1 LWSSKE
7 PDLAYDD
14 CTCCIVDKDIAASQ
28 KTLVI
33 ALSLAPR
40 KPRASQVDP
49 NAVSFGASE
58 IDPNAISL
66 PPGTKTLNPGFGRH
80 PEDSAVNSDPKTLQN
95 PGTLKSWSITT
106 MFLLFARGIVLC
118 CGATQS
124 FIQDV
129 SAIQFAYNIPSLA
142 SCASLYICDI
152 SPCYFWCISSSEYCC
167 PLECVVL
174 LFVCNTRSRRLS
186 NSATH
191 ASIGTLIFCTILGL
205 SRFANLVIKRDTG
218 QDAKF
223 QRADDVAVYKSYG
236 RDKRSL

>member
-1 LWSSKE
+1 MYCKSCRWVKSNCGCTQTRSRKLLLVDLRLLHVVVELLLLRLLWSSKE
-7 PDLAYDD
+7 PDLAYDN

-66 PPGTKTLNPGFGRH
+66 PPGHGNPKPRIGRH
-80 PEDSAVNSDPKTLQN
+80 PEDSAANSDPKTLQN

-106 MFLLFARGIVLC
+106 MSLLFARGIVLC
-118 CGATQS
+118 CGDTQS

-129 SAIQFAYNIPSLA
+129 SAIQFTYNIPSLA
-142 SCASLYICDI
+142 SCASLYICDV
-152 SPCYFWCISSSEYCC
+152 SPCYFWCI
-167 PLECVVL
+167 
-174 LFVCNTRSRRLS
+174 
-186 NSATH
+186 
-191 ASIGTLIFCTILGL
+191 
-205 SRFANLVIKRDTG
+205 
-218 QDAKF
+218 
-223 QRADDVAVYKSYG
+223 
-236 RDKRSL
+236 